1 MHQVPQNNMVS
12 SRPQTTNRND
22 KIKTALN
29 KSDLMN
35 TKMVMSQEDKF
46 ATVSQDLREVEE

>member
-1 MHQVPQNNMVS
+1 MAS

-22 KIKTALN
+22 KFKTALN
-29 KSDLMN
+29 KSDLIN